1 MVFDVRGVKPQ
12 EAALGTIKEARDM
25 PSFTRQDRP
34 EKVKEIYRAL
44 KRDHPEMPAAMKAR
58 IAARQGKPGKQK
70 QGPPYKG
77 PLTPKTA
84 SACLDVLWEEY
95 GPGLQK
101 HAALDYLYRATKV
114 ERDAEALTPEFCKLS
129 SAFGVDPWEL
139 ADSVAKNLDKFAA
152 HAKVSSNPDVVR
164 LAQYYMD
171 WAGDL
176 EKRAGFALV
185 RRAAGGVV
193 QGAKS
198 VGRRFRRPAGTS
210 PTPRPAPAAPTTAPV
225 RPAGP
230 TGSVT
235 SSRSGAVNIGETSVP
250 VASGRSGAVNLGT
263 VPAGAAPAQVATR
276 APTPAAPT
284 PGPYSAQAASTPVA
298 PAAATAPAAAPA
310 ATAAPATSAARR
322 SRRVGRGEG
331 ARAKRAPAGQAKA
344 PAGTPASAPAS
355 AQAETAAKGPATAP
369 ASTQAGAPASGEA
382 AATAPKHSW
391 GDVALGGGI
400 VGVPAAAYLMGG
412 SGQPQPY

>member
-1 MVFDVRGVKPQ
+1 
-12 EAALGTIKEARDM
+12 M
-25 PSFTRQDRP
+25 PSFTKQDRP

-84 SACLDVLWEEY
+84 SACLDALWEEY
-95 GPGLQK
+95 GPGIHK
-101 HAALDYLYRATKV
+101 HAALDYLYRETKQ
-114 ERDAEALTPEFCKLS
+114 ERDAEALTPEFCKLA
-129 SAFGVDPWEL
+129 SAFEMNPWEL
-139 ADSVAKNLDKFAA
+139 ADVVAKNLDKFAA
-152 HAKVSSNPDVVR
+152 HSKLSSNPEVVR
-164 LAQYYMD
+164 LAQYYVN
-171 WAGDL
+171 WADAM
-176 EKRAGFALV
+176 EKRAGVSLI

-263 VPAGAAPAQVATR
+263 VPAGAAPAPTQVATR
-276 APTPAAPT
+276 APTPSAPA

-298 PAAATAPAAAPA
+298 PAAA
-310 ATAAPATSAARR
+310 
-322 SRRVGRGEG
+322 
-331 ARAKRAPAGQAKA
+331 PAGQARA

-355 AQAETAAKGPATAP
+355 AQAETVAKGPATAP